1 MSSKPYLRITL
12 FFVLGLMIYLADITM
27 NLDEESKDIYISDQ
41 ELNSLFSA
49 WNSQV
54 GRPPNEEEA
63 INIINDFIEEEILY
77 REAMRLGLD
86 QNDRIIK
93 RRLAQKISFLKQETN
108 REEPS
113 KDQLTDFFKLN
124 QDKYYVPAT
133 YSFTHYYFSNSPE
146 AKTKA
151 QNALT
156 EIAETGE
163 LQKSEPFF
171 LGKNFSEYS
180 LGEIEQAFGKEL
192 LSAFSNPLLNEW
204 IGPFSSS
211 YGEHLLFIN
220 NKNIGYSPKFEEIQD
235 LIRQDFVLQEQ
246 DRKLSDYIDSIKS
259 EYKVIINPTFEF

>member
-1 MSSKPYLRITL
+1 MSSKPYLRIVL
-12 FFVLGLMIYLADITM
+12 FCVLGLMIYLADITM
-27 NLDEESKDIYISDQ
+27 NSDEESKDIYISDQ

-113 KDQLTDFFKLN
+113 KDQLTDFFEAN

-133 YSFTHYYFSNSPE
+133 FSFTHYYFSKSPE
-146 AKTKA
+146 AKNKA
-151 QNALT
+151 QNALS

-163 LQKSEPFF
+163 LQ
-171 LGKNFSEYS
+171 
-180 LGEIEQAFGKEL
+180 
-192 LSAFSNPLLNEW
+192 
-204 IGPFSSS
+204 
-211 YGEHLLFIN
+211 
-220 NKNIGYSPKFEEIQD
+220 
-235 LIRQDFVLQEQ
+235 
-246 DRKLSDYIDSIKS
+246 
-259 EYKVIINPTFEF
+259 

>member
-1 MSSKPYLRITL
+1 
-12 FFVLGLMIYLADITM
+12 M

-133 YSFTHYYFSNSPE
+133 YSFTHYYFSNSP
-146 AKTKA
+146 
-151 QNALT
+151 N
-156 EIAETGE
+156 IA
-163 LQKSEPFF
+163 
-171 LGKNFSEYS
+171 
-180 LGEIEQAFGKEL
+180 
-192 LSAFSNPLLNEW
+192 
-204 IGPFSSS
+204 
-211 YGEHLLFIN
+211 
-220 NKNIGYSPKFEEIQD
+220 
-235 LIRQDFVLQEQ
+235 
-246 DRKLSDYIDSIKS
+246 
-259 EYKVIINPTFEF
+259 

>member
-93 RRLAQKISFLKQETN
+93 RRLAQKISFLKQNLDIIHMPTL
-108 REEPS
+108 S
-113 KDQLTDFFKLN
+113 YHIL
-124 QDKYYVPAT
+124 
-133 YSFTHYYFSNSPE
+133 
-146 AKTKA
+146 
-151 QNALT
+151 
-156 EIAETGE
+156 
-163 LQKSEPFF
+163 F
-171 LGKNFSEYS
+171 L
-180 LGEIEQAFGKEL
+180 
-192 LSAFSNPLLNEW
+192 
-204 IGPFSSS
+204 
-211 YGEHLLFIN
+211 HLAYDI
-220 NKNIGYSPKFEEIQD
+220 
-235 LIRQDFVLQEQ
+235 
-246 DRKLSDYIDSIKS
+246 
-259 EYKVIINPTFEF
+259 

>member
-1 MSSKPYLRITL
+1 
-12 FFVLGLMIYLADITM
+12 
-27 NLDEESKDIYISDQ
+27 
-41 ELNSLFSA
+41 
-49 WNSQV
+49 
-54 GRPPNEEEA
+54 
-63 INIINDFIEEEILY
+63 
-77 REAMRLGLD
+77 MRLGLD

-133 YSFTHYYFSNSPE
+133 FSFTHYYFSNSPE

-171 LGKNFSEYS
+171 
-180 LGEIEQAFGKEL
+180 
-192 LSAFSNPLLNEW
+192 
-204 IGPFSSS
+204 
-211 YGEHLLFIN
+211 
-220 NKNIGYSPKFEEIQD
+220 
-235 LIRQDFVLQEQ
+235 
-246 DRKLSDYIDSIKS
+246 
-259 EYKVIINPTFEF
+259 